1 VARAGRKVYERHRA
15 DFERL
20 HAGKYHLQRGGDEA
34 IVGVGSL
41 RLFQKILVLS
51 VADGSVVLVDS
62 FADLTSA

>member
-1 VARAGRKVYERHRA
+1 MRASTTSSVE
-15 DFERL
+15 
-20 HAGKYHLQRGGDEA
+20 GDEA